1 MSFFLPKG
9 KRKVRSGFCSG
20 TARTLVRSGT
30 ARTKIII
37 SLTVKFCKRHC
48 SLARKNLAEESARN
62 HHWPRLCHDRAVP
75 ETQEQICALPSLS
88 LRRGMECYVKHN
100 KFF

>member
-9 KRKVRSGFCSG
+9 KRKVRSGFRSG

-62 HHWPRLCHDRAVP
+62 HHWLRLCHDRAVP
-75 ETQEQICALPSLS
+75 GTRANLRPPFSLS
-88 LRRGMECYVKHN
+88 PSGNGMLR
-100 KFF
+100 